1 MSLDHRRALGL
12 LLCAALMTAWTV
24 DVRSA
29 GEPVVVARVGDQTIT
44 SADVEQLATYRKL
57 RRSNPTGDRDQLKA
71 LLDELI
77 VERLVTAEARG
88 ISLEGRLDITLR
100 IRQAEIQKAA
110 QSYGIDHILPQ
121 YYIDSITIDTFYQAH
136 IGRYTAARDQRRV
149 RHLTVFLPG
158 KGVPQTMTT
167 YVDSVYDGWDPQRKI
182 DSLYTRLAA
191 GEDFAVLAR
200 IHSEDPQTRGTGGD
214 MGWISSQTLA
224 PGEFAQHCFT
234 QPLHYISRPFVSNIG
249 WHIVQVTGARP
260 AGPLPLDDE
269 IRADIVPRL
278 TEMQS
283 KEIARRISDS
293 LKAAGSLEFIES
305 TIALPD
311 DRLRSDMPLA
321 VANRRDTIWV
331 LQYLNDRLHWIEQ
344 NKGVPLGIDEKKN
357 VIRSEY
363 YKHLCWYNA
372 LRELGY
378 LDRPEIRSIRA
389 ELLADERETMAQLQM
404 TAAGYD
410 PDEAAIEQYYQ
421 THATEFGKPPAPLSE
436 VRHTIRSRLKAERQE
451 QVRREWIRQM
461 TARHGVVRYDER
473 LATISLPSS

>member
-1 MSLDHRRALGL
+1 MSLDRRRALGL
-12 LLCAALMTAWTV
+12 LLCAAIIAAWRMGV
-24 DVRSA
+24 LSA
-29 GEPVVVARVGDQTIT
+29 SESVVVARVGDQAIT
-44 SADVEQLATYRKL
+44 SAEVEQLAAYRKL
-57 RRSNPTGDRDQLKA
+57 RRSNPAADRDQLKA

-88 ISLEGRLDITLR
+88 ITLEGRLDVALR
-100 IRQAEIQKAA
+100 IRQTETQRAA
-110 QSYGIDHILPQ
+110 KSYGIDHILPQ
-121 YYIDSITIDTFYQAH
+121 YHIDSITIDTFYRAH
-136 IGRYTAARDQRRV
+136 IGRYTAAHDQRRV

-158 KGVPQTMTT
+158 KGVPRNATT
-167 YVDSVYDGWDPQRKI
+167 YVDSLYEGWDPQRKI

-191 GEDFAVLAR
+191 GEDFAILAR
-200 IHSEDPQTRGTGGD
+200 VHSEDPQTRGTGGD
-214 MGWISSQTLA
+214 MGWISPQTLA
-224 PGEFAQHCFT
+224 PGEFAKHCFT

-249 WHIVQVTGARP
+249 WHIVQVTDVRP
-260 AGPLPLDDE
+260 AGPLPLDGE
-269 IRADIVPRL
+269 ILADIVPHL

-293 LKAAGSLEFIES
+293 LKAAGSLEFIEP

-311 DRLRSDMPLA
+311 DRLRADMPLA
-321 VANRRDTIWV
+321 VANRRDTIWA

-344 NKGVPLGIDEKKN
+344 NHGVPLGIDERKN

-378 LDRPEIRSIRA
+378 LDRPQIQSIRA
-389 ELLADERETMAQLQM
+389 DLLADERETMARLQM
-404 TAAGYD
+404 TASGYD
-410 PDEAAIEQYYQ
+410 PAEATIAQYYQ
-421 THATEFGKPPAPLSE
+421 THATEFGKPPAPLSD
-436 VRHTIRSRLKAERQE
+436 VRNAIRSRLKAERQE
-451 QVRREWIRQM
+451 QVRREWIREM